1 MVTPEM
7 LSQSSL
13 FEGLTEKQ
21 LKAIADIAEE
31 ASCQH
36 GAVLFWEGDLAE
48 YLYLLLE
55 GEINIFVQLS
65 SRPERVTVSVIGEP
79 YMPVGWSGLVAPHV
93 YTASALCEADC
104 RLVAID
110 GEALMGVLEDDPA
123 LGFVVMRRIAEM
135 LSSRARNT
143 RTTLLKTL

>member
-13 FEGLTEKQ
+13 FEGLTEDQ

-31 ASCQH
+31 TSCQH

-48 YLYLLLE
+48 YLYILLE

-65 SRPERVTVSVIGEP
+65 SRPERVTVSVISEP
-79 YMPVGWSGLVAPHV
+79 YLPVGWSGLVAPHV

-110 GEALMGVLEDDPA
+110 GEALMRVLENDPA
-123 LGFVVMRRIAEM
+123 LGFVVMRRVAEM

-143 RTTLLKTL
+143 RFALLKTL